1 MLHLGKLNTLEI
13 ERESPHGLYLSDE
26 IGNEVLLPNKFV
38 SEEMEFGDDIEVFIY
53 KDSEGRNVATTE
65 QTKLQVGEIA
75 LLEVFDVNEIGA
87 FMEWGVEK
95 HLLVPFRNQ
104 GRRLSPGDETL
115 VYMYLDEETHRL
127 VGTTKLMKY
136 LDGDESDLKVGQGV
150 ELMMWHQT
158 TLGYTAII
166 DGSMVG
172 LIYED
177 DIYEELWPGDIKHG
191 YIKRVREDGKIDLS
205 LRPFGYNKV
214 TGESQKILDY
224 LEKRGGTMQFTDKSD
239 PQEISRTFRMSKKV
253 FKKALGLLYK
263 QKLVV
268 LEKGET
274 RLATA
279 DDVKQVE
286 STSKRVTVKERESK
300 SGGDSKRRES
310 SKRSERK
317 STSKRPEREERKK
330 TKLTKSYS
338 APEVK
343 EAIQKVVKEVP
354 KKEKTITEQPKK
366 VELKKPAEDSWGAPN
381 KIIESPIERKE
392 KPQEKTN
399 APSKSD
405 RPVWPED

>member
-38 SEEMEFGDDIEVFIY
+38 TEEMDFGEDIEVFLY

-65 QTKLQVGEIA
+65 QTKLQVGEVA
-75 LLEVFDVNEIGA
+75 LLRVFDVNEIGA

-127 VGTTKLMKY
+127 VGTTKIMKY
-136 LDGDESDLKVGQGV
+136 MDGDASKLKVGAGA

-166 DGSMVG
+166 NGNMVG
-172 LIYED
+172 LVYED
-177 DIYEELWPGDIKHG
+177 DIYEEIWPGDIKHG
-191 YIKRVREDGKIDLS
+191 YIKRIREDGKIDLS

-214 TGESQKILDY
+214 TDESQKILDY
-224 LEKRGGTMQFTDKSD
+224 LEKKGGTMEFTDKSN
-239 PQEISRTFRMSKKV
+239 PERISRTFRMSKKV

-268 LEKGET
+268 LEKEQT
-274 RLATA
+274 RLAKIEGPEKTIEEP
-279 DDVKQVE
+279 KRSEETKIE
-286 STSKRVTVKERESK
+286 SP
-300 SGGDSKRRES
+300 KRREGPK
-310 SKRSERK
+310 KRDTQQRS
-317 STSKRPEREERKK
+317 
-330 TKLTKSYS
+330 
-338 APEVK
+338 
-343 EAIQKVVKEVP
+343 EVP
-354 KKEKTITEQPKK
+354 KKSREVAQKKEAPKK
-366 VELKKPAEDSWGAPN
+366 IETPEKNWEAPVKKVDAIEKNWEAPKKIIEAPIENVEPPKEFIESPIE
-381 KIIESPIERKE
+381 IIESPIENTEPPK
-392 KPQEKTN
+392 
-399 APSKSD
+399 KSE
-405 RPVWPED
+405 RPIWPED

>member
-38 SEEMEFGDDIEVFIY
+38 TEEMDFGEDIEVFLY

-65 QTKLQVGEIA
+65 QTKLQVGEVA
-75 LLEVFDVNEIGA
+75 LLRVFDVNEIGA

-127 VGTTKLMKY
+127 VGTTKIMKY
-136 LDGDESDLKVGQGV
+136 MDGDASKLKVGAGA

-166 DGSMVG
+166 NGNMVG
-172 LIYED
+172 LVYED
-177 DIYEELWPGDIKHG
+177 DIYEEIWPGDIKHG
-191 YIKRVREDGKIDLS
+191 YIKRIREDGKIDLS

-214 TGESQKILDY
+214 TDESQKILDY
-224 LEKRGGTMQFTDKSD
+224 LEKKGGTMEFTDKSN
-239 PQEISRTFRMSKKV
+239 PERISRTFRMSKKV

-268 LEKGET
+268 LEKEQT
-274 RLATA
+274 RLAKIEGPEKTIEEP
-279 DDVKQVE
+279 KRSEETKIE
-286 STSKRVTVKERESK
+286 SP
-300 SGGDSKRRES
+300 KRREG
-310 SKRSERK
+310 SKKRDTQQRS
-317 STSKRPEREERKK
+317 
-330 TKLTKSYS
+330 
-338 APEVK
+338 
-343 EAIQKVVKEVP
+343 EVP
-354 KKEKTITEQPKK
+354 KKSREVAQKKEAPKK
-366 VELKKPAEDSWGAPN
+366 IETPEKNWEAPVKKVDAIEKNWEAPKKIIEAPIENVEPPKEFIESPIE
-381 KIIESPIERKE
+381 IIESPIENIEPPK
-392 KPQEKTN
+392 
-399 APSKSD
+399 KSE
-405 RPVWPED
+405 RPIWPED

>member
-13 ERESPHGLYLSDE
+13 ERESPHGLYLTDE

-38 SEEMEFGDDIEVFIY
+38 TEEMEIGEDIEVFLY
-53 KDSEGRNVATTE
+53 KDNEGRNVATTE

-95 HLLVPFRNQ
+95 HLLIPFRNQ

-136 LDGDESDLKVGQGV
+136 MDGDSSVLKVGEGA
-150 ELMMWHQT
+150 ELMMWHPT

-166 DGSMVG
+166 NGNMVG
-172 LIYED
+172 LIYQD

-224 LEKRGGTMQFTDKSD
+224 LEKHNGVMEFTDKSN
-239 PQEISRTFRMSKKV
+239 PESISRTFRMSKKV

-263 QKLVV
+263 QKLVI
-268 LEKGET
+268 LEKSHT
-274 RLATA
+274 RLAN
-279 DDVKQVE
+279 VE
-286 STSKRVTVKERESK
+286 APKK
-300 SGGDSKRRES
+300 
-310 SKRSERK
+310 SER
-317 STSKRPEREERKK
+317 
-330 TKLTKSYS
+330 
-338 APEVK
+338 
-343 EAIQKVVKEVP
+343 
-354 KKEKTITEQPKK
+354 
-366 VELKKPAEDSWGAPN
+366 
-381 KIIESPIERKE
+381 PI
-392 KPQEKTN
+392 
-399 APSKSD
+399 
-405 RPVWPED
+405 WPD

>member
-13 ERESPHGLYLSDE
+13 ERESPHGLYLTDE

-38 SEEMEFGDDIEVFIY
+38 TEEMEMGDDLEVFLY

-136 LDGDESDLKVGQGV
+136 MDGDSSALKVGEGA
-150 ELMMWHQT
+150 ELMMWHPT
-158 TLGYTAII
+158 NLGYTAII
-166 DGSMVG
+166 NGNMVG
-172 LIYED
+172 LVYQD

-214 TGESQKILDY
+214 TSESQKILDY
-224 LEKRGGTMQFTDKSD
+224 LGKHEGVMEFTDKSHPD
-239 PQEISRTFRMSKKV
+239 EIARKFRMSKKV

-263 QKLVV
+263 QKLVI
-268 LEKGET
+268 LEKDHT
-274 RLATA
+274 RLA
-279 DDVKQVE
+279 DVAA
-286 STSKRVTVKERESK
+286 
-300 SGGDSKRRES
+300 
-310 SKRSERK
+310 
-317 STSKRPEREERKK
+317 PK
-330 TKLTKSYS
+330 T
-338 APEVK
+338 
-343 EAIQKVVKEVP
+343 
-354 KKEKTITEQPKK
+354 
-366 VELKKPAEDSWGAPN
+366 N
-381 KIIESPIERKE
+381 E
-392 KPQEKTN
+392 KPI
-399 APSKSD
+399 
-405 RPVWPED
+405 WPE

>member
-13 ERESPHGLYLSDE
+13 ERESPHGLYLTDE

-38 SEEMEFGDDIEVFIY
+38 TEEMEFGEDIEVFIY

-95 HLLVPFRNQ
+95 HLLIPFRNQ

-127 VGTTKLMKY
+127 VGTTKLMKHM
-136 LDGDESDLKVGQGV
+136 DGDSSKLKVGEGA
-150 ELMMWHQT
+150 ELMIWHPT
-158 TLGYTAII
+158 SLGYTAII
-166 DGSMVG
+166 NGNMVG

-191 YIKRVREDGKIDLS
+191 YIKRIREDGKIDLS

-214 TGESQKILDY
+214 TGEAQKIIDY
-224 LEKRGGTMQFTDKSD
+224 LEKHNGIMEFTDKSN
-239 PQEISRTFRMSKKV
+239 PESISRAFKMSKKV

-268 LEKGET
+268 LEKDHT
-274 RLATA
+274 RLANVA
-279 DDVKQVE
+279 GPKI
-286 STSKRVTVKERESK
+286 
-300 SGGDSKRRES
+300 
-310 SKRSERK
+310 SE
-317 STSKRPEREERKK
+317 
-330 TKLTKSYS
+330 
-338 APEVK
+338 A
-343 EAIQKVVKEVP
+343 
-354 KKEKTITEQPKK
+354 PKK
-366 VELKKPAEDSWGAPN
+366 VEFPRVKSSPKKVVEKQKKEIGSTKQFIEKPINSKEIP
-381 KIIESPIERKE
+381 KEIIESPIESA
-392 KPQEKTN
+392 KTSSN
-399 APSKSD
+399 NE
-405 RPVWPED
+405 RPIWPED

>member
-38 SEEMEFGDDIEVFIY
+38 TEEMEFGEDIEVFIY

-65 QTKLQVGEIA
+65 QPKLQVGEIA

-127 VGTTKLMKY
+127 VGTTKLLKHM
-136 LDGDESDLKVGQGV
+136 DGDASKLKIGEGV
-150 ELMMWHQT
+150 ELMMWHAT

-166 DGSMVG
+166 NGSMVG
-172 LIYED
+172 LVYQD
-177 DIYEELWPGDIKHG
+177 DIYEEIWPGDIKHG
-191 YIKRVREDGKIDLS
+191 FIKRVREDGKIDLS

-214 TGESQKILDY
+214 TAESQKILDY
-224 LEKRGGTMQFTDKSD
+224 LEKKGGTMEFTDKSD
-239 PQEISRTFRMSKKV
+239 PDRISRTFRMSKKV

-268 LEKGET
+268 LEKDQT
-274 RLATA
+274 KIATA
-279 DDVKQVE
+279 ED
-286 STSKRVTVKERESK
+286 SK
-300 SGGDSKRRES
+300 SVQVTKKSETPNRKDNTRGDSSNRGESRRREEVKKNKVTPRRQEA
-310 SKRSERK
+310 KRKEK
-317 STSKRPEREERKK
+317 PVREEIKRTETPK
-330 TKLTKSYS
+330 T
-338 APEVK
+338 
-343 EAIQKVVKEVP
+343 
-354 KKEKTITEQPKK
+354 KK
-366 VELKKPAEDSWGAPN
+366 VEQKVKTEVQKDKTVSRKEESPQDVWDAPN
-381 KIIESPIERKE
+381 KIIEGPIERVEEPKE
-392 KPQEKTN
+392 NE
-399 APSKSD
+399 
-405 RPVWPED
+405 RPIWPED